1 MLKSKFARAMLVTL
15 SAIVLIGATAVIVL
29 MVLDKRDA
37 EAAEPS
43 IDQIL
48 EASIDTEEITTN
60 LLSDDY
66 VRIQFKIQADSK
78 EAKNELAKRDFQVR
92 NIVIQEL
99 ASMKAGDF
107 EGKEGI
113 RRIEEQ
119 LELQLNEV
127 LKEGTVEKVYTT
139 SFILQ

>member
-1 MLKSKFARAMLVTL
+1 MLKSKFARAMLVVV
-15 SAIVLIGATAVIVL
+15 SAIILIGGTAVIVL
-29 MVLDKRDA
+29 LVLDKKDA

-43 IDQIL
+43 IDEIL

-66 VRIQFKIQADSK
+66 VRVQFKIQADTK
-78 EAKNELAKRDFQVR
+78 KAKNELAKRDFQVR

-99 ASMKAGDF
+99 ASMKAEDF

-127 LKEGTVEKVYTT
+127 LQEGTVEKVYTT